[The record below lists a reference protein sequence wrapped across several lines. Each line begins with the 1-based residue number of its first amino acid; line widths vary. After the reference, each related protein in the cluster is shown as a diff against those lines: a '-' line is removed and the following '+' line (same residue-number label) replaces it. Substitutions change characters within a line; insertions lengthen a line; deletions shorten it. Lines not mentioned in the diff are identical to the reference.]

1 MSEMDI
7 LNRRIDRERQA
18 RKQAEDILEQKA
30 MELFDANTEL
40 RTLNEVL
47 EIKISERTQ
56 DLEIN
61 QSRLTTL
68 ISNLHT
74 GVMVQDE
81 DYNIVLTNQVFCDL
95 FNLDRTPE
103 SLIGIKRSWIAKKA
117 YPLIESA
124 PLFFRRVQDIL
135 NSKQPVIGEE
145 WWLKDGRIL
154 QRDYIPIIIDNKYRG
169 HLWQYEDVTAE
180 RRSHEALRSSEE
192 KYRGIIENMELGL
205 MEVDTEG
212 VIVKTY
218 PRFCEMVGYQQ
229 DELVGKNAGAVFFP
243 DEFQH
248 ILEQQA
254 IDRKNGK
261 ASVYECQMIVKGGE
275 RIWALISGAPIF
287 DLDGR
292 VIGSI
297 GIHYDITY
305 SKKMQIALEDARKR
319 AEAAQE
325 AEKQFLANM
334 SHEIRTPLN
343 AIIGMSHLL
352 YDTQPTEQQK
362 EFLSI
367 LKNSAEMLQALISDV
382 LDLSKVRA
390 GKVEVQ
396 QKTFDLV
403 GLVRSLVKSAQLR
416 LEERPLSISV
426 DIDSNLE
433 TLLIGDDLLLNQI
446 LSNLIGNAEKFTS
459 KGTITVVVKIQK
471 QVKNSLWLEFK
482 IADTGI
488 GIPKDKQGL
497 IFQSFRQVDG
507 DIKRKF
513 GGTGLGLA
521 IVKQLVELQRGSITV
536 KSILHKGTTF
546 TFKIPYKDSGIKA
559 KCQQQPLF
567 QNLDFDVA
575 HKKVLIVEDNYMN
588 RRYISTLFEK
598 WEIDFKMAHNG
609 REGVEMAQNELFDLI
624 LMDIQMPEMDG
635 YEATINIRNK
645 ANANQQ
651 TPIIALTASAMLTQK
666 DKAFTIGMDDYV
678 SKPFNP
684 TQLLE
689 KLSLFLS
696 TSDISQQPFLTENFH
711 HEISLH
717 TPLALTS
724 TAPPSVLATNFAY
737 NPRLDA
743 DMIAALYGDD
753 YSYAA
758 EMFKTFLKV
767 IVPDLPKLKEYWA
780 ASDWEMLGR
789 LAHKVKPTFSMVGLT
804 DIEKLISDIE
814 KYAKNEPDNLKL
826 NALLKQLDAILPEA
840 IDIVKTDFEKMSFR
854 K

>member
-1 MSEMDI
+1 MNEIDI
-7 LNRRIDRERQA
+7 LKRRIERERQA
-18 RKQAEDILEQKA
+18 RKQAEVILEQKA
-30 MELFDANTEL
+30 MELFNANTEL

-61 QSRLTTL
+61 QSRFTAL

-74 GVMVQDE
+74 GVLVQDE
-81 DYNIVLTNQVFCDL
+81 HYNIVLTNQVFCDL

-103 SLIGIKRSWIAKKA
+103 SLIGIKRSWIAKRV

-135 NSKQPVIGEE
+135 NLKQPVIGEE

-154 QRDYIPIIIDNKYRG
+154 ERDYIPIIIDNKYRG
-169 HLWQYEDVTAE
+169 HLWQYKDVTAE

-212 VIVKTY
+212 VIVKAY
-218 PRFCEMVGYQQ
+218 PRFCEMVGYKQHELLGKYAASVFLPKEQQ
-229 DELVGKNAGAVFFP
+229 F
-243 DEFQH
+243 

-254 IDRKNGK
+254 IDRVNGK

-275 RIWALISGAPIF
+275 RIWTLISGAPIF

-305 SKKMQIALEDARKR
+305 SKKMQIALEEARKR

-396 QKTFDLV
+396 QKAFDLI

-426 DIDSNLE
+426 NIDPHLENLV
-433 TLLIGDDLLLNQI
+433 IGDDLLLNQI
-446 LSNLIGNAEKFTS
+446 LSNLIGNAEKFTP
-459 KGTITVVVKIQK
+459 KGTITVSVKIQK
-471 QVKNSLWLEFK
+471 RQKDALWLEFK
-482 IADTGI
+482 VSDSGI
-488 GIPKDKQGL
+488 GISKDKLGL

-513 GGTGLGLA
+513 GGTGLGLT
-521 IVKQLVELQRGSITV
+521 IVKQLVELQNGSISV
-536 KSILHKGTTF
+536 KSVLNKGTIF
-546 TFKIPYKDSGIKA
+546 TFKIPYKDSGKKA
-559 KCQQQPLF
+559 QCQEQPLIERP
-567 QNLDFDVA
+567 DFDIA

-598 WEIDFKMAHNG
+598 WKIDFKMAHNG
-609 REGVEMAQNELFDLI
+609 REGVEMVQQELFDLI

-645 ANANQQ
+645 ANINQR
-651 TPIIALTASAMLTQK
+651 TPIIALTASAMLTEK
-666 DKAFTIGMDDYV
+666 DKAFTIGMNDYV

-696 TSDISQQPFLTENFH
+696 TPDTTQQPFLTENFH
-711 HEISLH
+711 NDPFCRA
-717 TPLALTS
+717 PLVVTLT
-724 TAPPSVLATNFAY
+724 TDFTF
-737 NPRLDA
+737 NPRLDTV
-743 DMIAALYGDD
+743 MIASLYGDD
-753 YSYAA
+753 YSYTC

-767 IVPDLPKLKEYWA
+767 IVPDLSKFKEYWA

-789 LAHKVKPTFSMVGLT
+789 FAHKVKPTFSMVGLT
-804 DIEKLISDIE
+804 DFEKLIFDIE
-814 KYAKNEPDNLKL
+814 TLAKNEPENLKL

-840 IDIVKTDFEKMSFR
+840 IEIVKADFEKISSFLNQN
-854 K
+854 